1 MEEATRRAHHRA
13 GLDWRQHGSAEAR
26 TPLLLRQ
33 QGFLQRQRATI
44 NVRSSYVVLVR
55 HARTGKS
62 PELELPEDPVWDMV
76 DNADKREEA
85 KVDKAILEAKSEL
98 ED

>member
-1 MEEATRRAHHRA
+1 MSEDEKYWAAI
-13 GLDWRQHGSAEAR
+13 EAR
-26 TPLLLRQ
+26 LAALAPDLKVELRTHDED
-33 QGFLQRQRATI
+33 RA
-44 NVRSSYVVLVR
+44 NYVLLVR

-62 PELELPEDPVWDMV
+62 RDLELPEDPVWDMV
-76 DNADKREEA
+76 DNSDKREEA